1 MRPDQPEKNAP
12 PPDGGE
18 LQASS
23 VGDDEKIDPR
33 NEEAIARWARKL
45 GVPQDEFRVAA
56 EHAGPCIRDIKQHL
70 VGGFTL
76 GGPSS

>member
-1 MRPDQPEKNAP
+1 MNPDKPVKTPA

-23 VGDDEKIDPR
+23 VGEDEKIDPR

-45 GVPQDEFRVAA
+45 GVPVEEFRVAA
-56 EHAGPCIRDIKQHL
+56 DHAGPRIRDIKQHL
-70 VGGFTL
+70 VGGFNL
-76 GGPSS
+76 GPSS